1 MPIKAVIFDLG
12 GVILDSPMKIFAEFE
27 KLNGLPE
34 NFLNRTI
41 VESGRDGAWA
51 RLERGELT
59 LTEFFDAF
67 DQEIREAGADI
78 SSRQLMDA
86 VNDFANVRPEMLEA
100 VRRLRKSGYLVAALT
115 NNWLLDD
122 GGTSTGLDMLKAEF
136 DVFIESSR
144 AGVAKPDP
152 KIYEMALRELGVR
165 AESAIFLDDI
175 GRNLKPAR
183 QMGMTTI
190 KVTSASDA
198 LAELDRVLA
207 VS

>member
-1 MPIKAVIFDLG
+1 MAIKAVIFDLG
-12 GVILDSPMKIFAEFE
+12 GVILDSPMEIFAAFE
-27 KLNGLPE
+27 KEHGLPE
-34 NFLNRTI
+34 NFLNRLI
-41 VESGRDGAWA
+41 VESGQDGPWA

-67 DQEIREAGADI
+67 DEEIRNAGADI
-78 SSRQLMDA
+78 SSRKLMAA
-86 VNDFANVRPEMLEA
+86 VNNFANVRPEMLKA
-100 VRRLRKSGYLVAALT
+100 ARQLRKSGYLLAALT

-122 GGTSTGLDMLKAEF
+122 GKTSTGLEMLKAEF

-152 KIYEMALRELGVR
+152 NIYEMVLRELGIP
-165 AESAIFLDDI
+165 AEAAVFLDDI

-190 KVTSASDA
+190 KVTSVEQA
-198 LAELDRVLA
+198 LAELDRVLGR
-207 VS
+207 S

>member
-12 GVILDSPMKIFAEFE
+12 GVILDSPMEIFAAFE
-27 KLNGLPE
+27 KQHGLPE
-34 NFLNRTI
+34 NFLNRLI
-41 VESGRDGAWA
+41 VESGQEGAWA
-51 RLERGELT
+51 RLERGELA

-67 DQEIREAGADI
+67 DEEIRNAGANI
-78 SSRQLMDA
+78 SSRELMDA
-86 VNDFANVRPEMLEA
+86 VNDFANMRPEMLQL

-122 GGTSTGLDMLKAEF
+122 GGTSTGLDLLKTEF

-152 KIYEMALRELGVR
+152 AIYEMALRELGVR
-165 AESAIFLDDI
+165 AEDAVFLDDI
-175 GRNLKPAR
+175 GRNLKPAK

-190 KVTSASDA
+190 KVTNAEDA
-198 LAELDRVLA
+198 IAELDRVLGR
-207 VS
+207 S

>member
-12 GVILDSPMKIFAEFE
+12 GVILDSPMEIFAAFE
-27 KLNGLPE
+27 KAHGLPE
-34 NFLNRTI
+34 NFLNRLI
-41 VESGRDGAWA
+41 VESGQDGAWA

-59 LTEFFDAF
+59 LDAFFDAF
-67 DQEIREAGADI
+67 DAEIRNVGADI
-78 SSRQLMDA
+78 SSRKLMAA
-86 VNDFANVRPEMLEA
+86 VNDFANVRPEMLKA
-100 VRRLRKSGYLVAALT
+100 VRQLRKSGYLLAALT

-122 GGTSTGLDMLKAEF
+122 GKTSTGLEMLKAEF

-152 KIYEMALRELGVR
+152 NIYEMVLRELGVR
-165 AESAIFLDDI
+165 AEAAVFLDDI

-190 KVTSASDA
+190 KVASAEQA
-198 LAELDRVLA
+198 LAELDRVLGR
-207 VS
+207 S

>member
-27 KLNGLPE
+27 RQHGLPE

>member
-12 GVILDSPMKIFAEFE
+12 GVILDSPMEIFAEFE

-67 DQEIREAGADI
+67 DEEIRQAGADI
-78 SSRQLMDA
+78 SSRQLMAA
-86 VNDFANVRPEMLEA
+86 VNDFANVRPEMLKA

-122 GGTSTGLDMLKAEF
+122 GGTSTGLDVLKVEF

-165 AESAIFLDDI
+165 AESAVFLDDI
-175 GRNLKPAR
+175 GRNLKPAK
-183 QMGMTTI
+183 QMGVTTI

-198 LAELDRVLA
+198 LSELDRVLA